1 MKTAK
6 RILLCMLAI
15 AMLITCLSMNTA
27 ALSLGAAKAYYD
39 ADGAKLFD
47 IYLWNSYEPGYGFML
62 SADLT
67 LYEAADYT
75 FAACYASIRGRN
87 TTTGAIESYDGDEQL
102 ADYQNELDLW
112 DFAAAYISSGD
123 HCCDD
128 VAKPAN
134 LEPFSAEG
142 TAVVGYSG
150 YGSYRYKFYGAD
162 ADSRNIKFTPAR
174 VETHRAVWRNPSGE

>member
-15 AMLITCLSMNTA
+15 AMLITCLSMNTS

-47 IYLWNSYEPGYGFML
+47 IYLWNSYEPGDGFVL

-75 FAACYASIRGRN
+75 FAACYASIKGRN
-87 TTTGAIESYDGDEQL
+87 TATGTIESHDGDEQL
-102 ADYQNELDLW
+102 VDYQQELDLW
-112 DFAAAYISSGD
+112 HFAAAYISNGD
-123 HCCDD
+123 HCCDS
-128 VAKPAN
+128 VVTPAN
-134 LEPFSAEG
+134 FAPLSAEG
-142 TAVVGYSG
+142 TVVVGYSG
-150 YGSYRYKFYGAD
+150 YGNYRYKFYGAD

-174 VETHRAVWRNPSGE
+174 TEKHIKPWRNPSGE